1 MAEQRGGKVKD
12 SAIKRAMGPREWAML
27 LALSVLWGGSFLF
40 VGVAIKELPPLTL
53 VTLRVSLAAVTLL
66 AVLRIGGIAL
76 PREPRIWAALLV
88 MSLLNNV
95 VPFTLIAWGQSHIA
109 SGVASIFN
117 ATTPLFGV
125 LVAHLWTSD
134 EKATPSRLAGVVVGF
149 AGVTVMMGGAALR
162 TAGVDLVAQS
172 AILIAS
178 LCYAVSGVFGRR
190 FTAMGVAPLATAA
203 GMLTLSSLLL
213 LPVAL
218 VVDRPWTLP
227 APSAAAIL
235 SVAALALVSTAFAY
249 LLYFRILAIAGATN
263 LMLVTFLIPI
273 SAIVLGASVLGERL
287 ELKHF
292 VGMALIGIGLA
303 AIDGRLLA
311 AMRRMVSGS
320 RPASTGSG

>member
-1 MAEQRGGKVKD
+1 VHD
-12 SAIKRAMGPREWAML
+12 TSIKSAMGALEWAML

-40 VGVAIKELPPLTL
+40 VGVAVKELPPLTL
-53 VTLRVSLAAVTLL
+53 VTLRVSLAAGTLL
-66 AVLRIGGIAL
+66 AMLRLGGIAL

-88 MSLLNNV
+88 MSFLNNV

-125 LVAHLWTSD
+125 LVAHVWTSD

-162 TAGVDLVAQS
+162 TAGVDLLAQS

-178 LCYAVSGVFGRR
+178 FCYAVSGVFGRR

-203 GMLTLSSLLL
+203 GMLTLSSFLL
-213 LPVAL
+213 LPLAL

-249 LLYFRILAIAGATN
+249 LLYFRILAVAGATN

-287 ELKHF
+287 ALKHF
-292 VGMALIGIGLA
+292 VGMALIGLGLA

-320 RPASTGSG
+320 RRASTGSR

>member
-1 MAEQRGGKVKD
+1 
-12 SAIKRAMGPREWAML
+12 MGPREWAML

-40 VGVAIKELPPLTL
+40 VGVAVKELPPLTL

-134 EKATPSRLAGVVVGF
+134 EKATPSRLAGVIVGF

-162 TAGVDLVAQS
+162 TAGVDLLAQS

-235 SVAALALVSTAFAY
+235 SVAALALVSTALAY
-249 LLYFRILAIAGATN
+249 LLYFRILAVAGATN

-287 ELKHF
+287 EPKHF
-292 VGMALIGIGLA
+292 VGMALIGLGLA

-311 AMRRMVSGS
+311 AMRRIVSGS

>member
-1 MAEQRGGKVKD
+1 
-12 SAIKRAMGPREWAML
+12 MGPREWAML

-40 VGVAIKELPPLTL
+40 VGVAVKELPPLTL

-249 LLYFRILAIAGATN
+249 LLYFRILAVAGATN

-287 ELKHF
+287 EPKHF

>member
-1 MAEQRGGKVKD
+1 VND
-12 SAIKRAMGPREWAML
+12 SAIKTAMGPREWAML

-40 VGVAIKELPPLTL
+40 VGVAVKELPPLTL

-66 AVLRIGGIAL
+66 AVLRLGGIAL

-125 LVAHLWTSD
+125 IVAHLWTSD
-134 EKATPSRLAGVVVGF
+134 EKATSSRLAGVVVGF

-162 TAGVDLVAQS
+162 TAGVDLLAQS

-178 LCYAVSGVFGRR
+178 LCYAVSGVYGRR

-249 LLYFRILAIAGATN
+249 LLYFRILAVAGATN

-292 VGMALIGIGLA
+292 VGMALIGLGLA

-320 RPASTGSG
+320 RRASPGSG

>member
-1 MAEQRGGKVKD
+1 M
-12 SAIKRAMGPREWAML
+12 
-27 LALSVLWGGSFLF
+27 
-40 VGVAIKELPPLTL
+40 
-53 VTLRVSLAAVTLL
+53 
-66 AVLRIGGIAL
+66 
-76 PREPRIWAALLV
+76 
-88 MSLLNNV
+88 
-95 VPFTLIAWGQSHIA
+95 IAWGQSHIA

-162 TAGVDLVAQS
+162 TAGVDLLAQS

-249 LLYFRILAIAGATN
+249 LLYFRILAVAGATN

-287 ELKHF
+287 EPKHF
-292 VGMALIGIGLA
+292 VGMALIGLGLA

-311 AMRRMVSGS
+311 AMRRIVSGS

>member
-1 MAEQRGGKVKD
+1 VND
-12 SAIKRAMGPREWAML
+12 SAIKTAMGPREWAML

-40 VGVAIKELPPLTL
+40 VGVAVKELPPLTL

-66 AVLRIGGIAL
+66 AVLRLGGIAL
-76 PREPRIWAALLV
+76 RREPRIWAALLV

-125 LVAHLWTSD
+125 IVAHLWTSD
-134 EKATPSRLAGVVVGF
+134 EKATSSRLAGVVVGF

-162 TAGVDLVAQS
+162 TAGVDLLAQS

-178 LCYAVSGVFGRR
+178 LCYAVSGVYGRR

-203 GMLTLSSLLL
+203 GMRTLSSLLL

-249 LLYFRILAIAGATN
+249 LLYFRILAVAGATN

-292 VGMALIGIGLA
+292 VGMALIGLGLA

-320 RPASTGSG
+320 RRASPGSG

>member
-1 MAEQRGGKVKD
+1 VND
-12 SAIKRAMGPREWAML
+12 SAIKTAMGPREWAML

-40 VGVAIKELPPLTL
+40 VGVAVKELPPLTL

-66 AVLRIGGIAL
+66 ALLRLGGIAL
-76 PREPRIWAALLV
+76 RREPRIWAALLV

-125 LVAHLWTSD
+125 IVAHLWTSD
-134 EKATPSRLAGVVVGF
+134 EKATSSRLAGVVVGF

-162 TAGVDLVAQS
+162 TAGVDLLAQS

-178 LCYAVSGVFGRR
+178 LCYAVSGVYGRR

-249 LLYFRILAIAGATN
+249 LLYFRILAVAGATN

>member
-1 MAEQRGGKVKD
+1 
-12 SAIKRAMGPREWAML
+12 MGPREWAML

-249 LLYFRILAIAGATN
+249 LLYFRILAVAGATN

-287 ELKHF
+287 EPKHF
-292 VGMALIGIGLA
+292 VGMALIGLGLA

-311 AMRRMVSGS
+311 AMRRIVSGS

>member
-1 MAEQRGGKVKD
+1 MAEQRGGSVKNG
-12 SAIKRAMGPREWAML
+12 AIKRAMGPREWAML

-40 VGVAIKELPPLTL
+40 VGVAVKELPPLTL

-162 TAGVDLVAQS
+162 TAGVDLLAQS

-235 SVAALALVSTAFAY
+235 SVAALALVSTALAY
-249 LLYFRILAIAGATN
+249 LLYFRILAVAGATN

-287 ELKHF
+287 EPKHF
-292 VGMALIGIGLA
+292 VGMALIGLGLA

-311 AMRRMVSGS
+311 AMRRIVSGS

>member
-1 MAEQRGGKVKD
+1 
-12 SAIKRAMGPREWAML
+12 MGPREWAML

-40 VGVAIKELPPLTL
+40 VGVAVKELPPLTL

-162 TAGVDLVAQS
+162 TAGVDLLAQS

-235 SVAALALVSTAFAY
+235 SVAALALVSTALAY
-249 LLYFRILAIAGATN
+249 LLYFRILAVAGATN

-287 ELKHF
+287 EPKHF
-292 VGMALIGIGLA
+292 VGMALIGLGLA

-311 AMRRMVSGS
+311 AMRRIVSGS

>member
-1 MAEQRGGKVKD
+1 
-12 SAIKRAMGPREWAML
+12 
-27 LALSVLWGGSFLF
+27 
-40 VGVAIKELPPLTL
+40 

-66 AVLRIGGIAL
+66 AMLRLGGIAL
-76 PREPRIWAALLV
+76 PCEPRIWAALLV

-125 LVAHLWTSD
+125 LVAHVWTSD

-162 TAGVDLVAQS
+162 TAGVDLHAQS

-178 LCYAVSGVFGRR
+178 FCYAVSGVFGRR

-203 GMLTLSSLLL
+203 GMLTLSSFLL
-213 LPVAL
+213 LPLAL

-249 LLYFRILAIAGATN
+249 LLYFRILAVAGATN

-287 ELKHF
+287 ALKHF
-292 VGMALIGIGLA
+292 VGMALIGLGLA

-320 RPASTGSG
+320 RRASTGSR

>member
-1 MAEQRGGKVKD
+1 
-12 SAIKRAMGPREWAML
+12 
-27 LALSVLWGGSFLF
+27 
-40 VGVAIKELPPLTL
+40 LPPLTL

-66 AVLRIGGIAL
+66 AVLRLGGIAL
-76 PREPRIWAALLV
+76 RREPRIWAALLV

-95 VPFTLIAWGQSHIA
+95 VPFTLIAWGQSQIA

-125 LVAHLWTSD
+125 IVAHLWTSD
-134 EKATPSRLAGVVVGF
+134 EKATSSRLAGVVVGF

-162 TAGVDLVAQS
+162 TAGVDLLAQS

-178 LCYAVSGVFGRR
+178 LCYAVSGVYGRR
-190 FTAMGVAPLATAA
+190 FTAMGVTPLATAA

-249 LLYFRILAIAGATN
+249 LLYFRILAVAGATN

-292 VGMALIGIGLA
+292 VGMALIGLGLA

-320 RPASTGSG
+320 RRASPGSG

>member
-1 MAEQRGGKVKD
+1 MKNG
-12 SAIKRAMGPREWAML
+12 AIKTAMGPREWAML

-40 VGVAIKELPPLTL
+40 VGVAVKELPPLTL

-76 PREPRIWAALLV
+76 PREPRVWAALLV

-149 AGVTVMMGGAALR
+149 AGVTVMMGAAALR
-162 TAGVDLVAQS
+162 TAGVDLLAQS

-235 SVAALALVSTAFAY
+235 SVAALALVSTALAY
-249 LLYFRILAIAGATN
+249 LLYFRILAVAGATN

-287 ELKHF
+287 EPKHF
-292 VGMALIGIGLA
+292 VGMALIGLGLA

-311 AMRRMVSGS
+311 AMRRIVSGS

>member
-1 MAEQRGGKVKD
+1 M
-12 SAIKRAMGPREWAML
+12 
-27 LALSVLWGGSFLF
+27 
-40 VGVAIKELPPLTL
+40 
-53 VTLRVSLAAVTLL
+53 TLL

-76 PREPRIWAALLV
+76 PREPRVWAALLV

-162 TAGVDLVAQS
+162 TAGVDLLAQS

-178 LCYAVSGVFGRR
+178 SATPYPASSAGASPRWASRR
-190 FTAMGVAPLATAA
+190 SRPLP

-235 SVAALALVSTAFAY
+235 SVAALALVSTALAY
-249 LLYFRILAIAGATN
+249 LLYFRILAVAGATN

-287 ELKHF
+287 EPKHF
-292 VGMALIGIGLA
+292 VGMALIGLGLA

-311 AMRRMVSGS
+311 AMRRIVSGS

>member
-1 MAEQRGGKVKD
+1 MAEQRGGKVKNGV
-12 SAIKRAMGPREWAML
+12 IKKAMGPREWAML

-40 VGVAIKELPPLTL
+40 VGVAVKELPPLTL

-76 PREPRIWAALLV
+76 PHEPRIWAALLV

-162 TAGVDLVAQS
+162 TAGVDLLAQS

-227 APSAAAIL
+227 APSTAAIL
-235 SVAALALVSTAFAY
+235 SVAALAVVSTAFAY
-249 LLYFRILAIAGATN
+249 LLYFRILAVAGATN

-287 ELKHF
+287 ESKHF
-292 VGMALIGIGLA
+292 VGMALIGLGLA